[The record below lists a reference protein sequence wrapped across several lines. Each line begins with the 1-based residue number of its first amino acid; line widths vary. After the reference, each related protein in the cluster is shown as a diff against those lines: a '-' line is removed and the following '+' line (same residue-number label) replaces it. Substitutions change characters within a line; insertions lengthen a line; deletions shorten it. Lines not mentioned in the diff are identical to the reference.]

1 VCRQVRRNCRC
12 DLGPGARCAIRTNWN
27 TVMGW
32 CEMTYQRPGV
42 AERGHE
48 QADQLPE
55 VGHQPAVAALADG
68 AQGQNRRLAR
78 PPVLVLLCNGNSS
91 ICCYICCSNNAATML
106 PVVGLLASG
115 GG

>member
-1 VCRQVRRNCRC
+1 MDGCQM
-12 DLGPGARCAIRTNWN
+12 AH
-27 TVMGW
+27 
-32 CEMTYQRPGV
+32 QRPGV

-68 AQGQNRRLAR
+68 AQGQDCRLAR
-78 PPVLVLLCNGNSS
+78 PPVLVLLRNGAAF
-91 ICCYICCSNNAATML
+91 IRCCIFCKGNATIMP

-115 GG
+115 A